1 MLFRQEVAAAQAA
14 QYLGSVRLQRP
25 WSYAAVTS
33 VALALALMLV
43 AFATW
48 GEVNRKARLS
58 GVVVL
63 RKGLR
68 RMQPV

>member
-33 VALALALMLV
+33 VVFILGD
-43 AFATW
+43 FS
-48 GEVNRKARLS
+48 K
-58 GVVVL
+58 
-63 RKGLR
+63 
-68 RMQPV
+68 